1 MRYTLMETRDM
12 VVEIV
17 YENKDGMFLL
27 QIGEAVNK
35 RFNVRMTT
43 RDVEQVIR
51 KNPKLFIEEN
61 SKIKAPAHM

>member
-1 MRYTLMETRDM
+1 METRDM

-51 KNPKLFIEEN
+51 KNQKLFIEEN
-61 SKIKAPAHM
+61 GKIKAPAHM